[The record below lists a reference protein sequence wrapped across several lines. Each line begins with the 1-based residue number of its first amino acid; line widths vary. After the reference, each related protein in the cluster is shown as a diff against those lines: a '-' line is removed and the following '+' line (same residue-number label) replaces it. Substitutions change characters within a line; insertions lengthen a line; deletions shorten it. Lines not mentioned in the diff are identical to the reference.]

1 MRGKINTGVSPARA
15 ALAAVAA
22 AFLLWAA
29 CAEEEPVSR
38 RASWREVATLP
49 EGVRTFYGMT
59 VAPDG
64 AFYGVGT
71 YRADSFSDPHGVVY
85 RSDGEALEEIYRS
98 PYEKSGFGAVTA
110 ADNMLWVA
118 GAKYEDGDYRPY
130 IVRRM
135 SNRWEEVPFPYP
147 AHYPSFSAAYAVSP
161 EWVWFKNPQGIYV
174 YEQGFWR
181 EVLALN
187 ESQGPDDFFVST
199 AGRQAFLVAPASKRN
214 PPGVATVKIFVS
226 DDRGTTWHE
235 EKVVTPD
242 PERPFYCSLSVIRG
256 GGETVYGRTWLL
268 LPPPQRQSY
277 NDKTLVIFRRD
288 RAPAGR
294 GEYHVVFES
303 AKSDYFTGISSMAF
317 RSADEGYAV
326 GAYTS
331 VALDGGEW
339 HVEAWQKSF
348 SPWLEEVVA
357 GPSGYWAVGMPRYEG
372 PRRLYHIP

>member
-1 MRGKINTGVSPARA
+1 MRGKITNEMGPARA

-22 AFLLWAA
+22 GFLLWAA

-38 RASWREVATLP
+38 RSSWREVAPLP

-85 RSDGEALEEIYRS
+85 RSDGAALEEIYRS

-110 ADNMLWVA
+110 ADNTLWVA

-130 IVRRM
+130 IVRRVR
-135 SNRWEEVPFPYP
+135 SRWEEVAFPYS
-147 AHYPSFSAAYAVSP
+147 AKYPSFSAAYAVGS
-161 EWVWFKNPQGIYV
+161 ERVWFKNPQGIYL

-181 EVLALN
+181 EVLDLA
-187 ESQGPDDFFVST
+187 ESHGPDDFFVSA
-199 AGRQAFLVAPASKRN
+199 AGRQAFLVAPASKHN
-214 PPGVATVKIFVS
+214 PPGAAAVKILVS
-226 DDRGTTWHE
+226 DDRGGTWHE

-242 PERPFYCSLSVIRG
+242 PARPFYCSLSVIRG
-256 GGETVYGRTWLL
+256 GGETVYGRARLL
-268 LPPPQRQSY
+268 LPRAWSQDY
-277 NDKTLVIFRRD
+277 NDNTLVIFRRD

-303 AKSDYFTGISSMAF
+303 AKGDYFTGISAMAF

-326 GAYTS
+326 GPYTS
-331 VALDGGEW
+331 VALAGGEW
-339 HVEAWQKSF
+339 YVEAWQKSF